1 WKWLAV
7 AFSISAAICAFLTG
21 NAVQANTVS
30 DVMQSD
36 FQIDPWITGLV
47 TASLV
52 AAVILGGIKR
62 IGKVTSRLVPF
73 MGVLYVAGALVILLL
88 NYEDI
93 IPSFSTIISYAFNP
107 KAEALGVGTGTF
119 MLTLSY
125 GVQLGIISHEAGQGS
140 APIADSAAKTDEP
153 VREGV
158 VALLEHFIDTLIICT
173 MTGLVIVSTGAWDM
187 HHKTAIKPANE
198 SFSYAITNGN

>member
-1 WKWLAV
+1 PDGTVSGGPMYYIERGLGPNWKWLAV

-36 FQIDPWITGLV
+36 SQIDPWTTGLV

-52 AAVILGGIKR
+52 GGVILEGIKG
-62 IGKVTSRLVPF
+62 IGKVTFRLVPF

-93 IPSFSTIISYAFNP
+93 IPSLGMIISYAFNP
-107 KAEALGVGTGTF
+107 RAGGLGVGSGAF
-119 MLTLSY
+119 ILTSSY
-125 GVQLGIISHEAGQGS
+125 GVQRGIFS
-140 APIADSAAKTDEP
+140 
-153 VREGV
+153 
-158 VALLEHFIDTLIICT
+158 
-173 MTGLVIVSTGAWDM
+173 
-187 HHKTAIKPANE
+187 NE
-198 SFSYAITNGN
+198 EIGRAHV